1 MIQNKTYEIG
11 TLGYKI
17 ALFGDLHYDID
28 YDLTKLD
35 LIVENLKL
43 NQPDY
48 ICITGDILNQS
59 SVVNNQEIMIPLKEF
74 FRKLGEIAPTIVTL
88 GNHDIWS
95 DYQAD
100 IDNVQEWFL
109 SLNTME
115 RVTYLYN
122 KSFVRDNIC
131 FTAYNPPAEYYGL
144 HHENTNIFIKN
155 IDTSIHL
162 KPQYFNILL
171 FVHK

>member
-59 SVVNNQEIMIPLKEF
+59 SVVNNQEIMIRL
-74 FRKLGEIAPTIVTL
+74 
-88 GNHDIWS
+88 
-95 DYQAD
+95 
-100 IDNVQEWFL
+100 
-109 SLNTME
+109 
-115 RVTYLYN
+115 
-122 KSFVRDNIC
+122 
-131 FTAYNPPAEYYGL
+131 
-144 HHENTNIFIKN
+144 
-155 IDTSIHL
+155 
-162 KPQYFNILL
+162 
-171 FVHK
+171 